1 MDFFVHS
8 LVESLYTCHGGL
20 WKPRAELVADQPL
33 ALSSNPPRALI
44 ASEISKG
51 ESVSSLIPRQNSLTT
66 SDIFCN
72 TGESLLELFILQSI
86 IFPSVFLES
95 LGARLHFLHFNHR

>member
-1 MDFFVHS
+1 MDFFVYT
-8 LVESLYTCHGGL
+8 LVESLDTCHGGL
-20 WKPRAELVADQPL
+20 LRPRAELVAAQPL

-66 SDIFCN
+66 SDISCN
-72 TGESLLELFILQSI
+72 TSEQICGILAGALHLVKYQLSFC
-86 IFPSVFLES
+86 FP
-95 LGARLHFLHFNHR
+95 

>member
-1 MDFFVHS
+1 MDFFVHT
-8 LVESLYTCHGGL
+8 LVESLDTCHGGL
-20 WKPRAELVADQPL
+20 WRPRAELVAAQPL

-66 SDIFCN
+66 SDTLCN
-72 TGESLLELFILQSI
+72 TSESLLELFILQSI

-95 LGARLHFLHFNHR
+95 LGARLHFLHFNHC

>member
-1 MDFFVHS
+1 MDFFVYT
-8 LVESLYTCHGGL
+8 LVESLDTCHGGL
-20 WKPRAELVADQPL
+20 LRPRAELVAAQPL

-66 SDIFCN
+66 SDTLCN
-72 TGESLLELFILQSI
+72 TSESLLELFILQSI

-95 LGARLHFLHFNHR
+95 LGARLHFLHFNHC